1 MTEPRLRDRLDDRC
15 QQFSKEARPLE
26 GRWLLE
32 QSAWHNGHTELQ
44 VGDLLLYDGS
54 ASLRLGATETAF
66 RRPRLSDNERGDY
79 QLALDAIAAIAD
91 RTDLVGE
98 EMPSPLLPAELG
110 EQSRPSQLEELLDA
124 VFERGHL
131 DAIATRPRLSMRY
144 ETELL
149 PVDRARRL
157 DTAFP
162 RHLAA
167 HSECWA
173 AHTLGGVVPKTVLA
187 RVSEDDAD
195 IYEHRVYARL
205 LDHLER
211 YLRGRIGKLSRIAA
225 RYQQGLEFNN
235 SEGVDWQLR
244 RDICAVWGEAVST
257 GEADKLLGRN
267 REQLAHLERWLKRIR
282 ALKWRRIKGFDG
294 GSLYQAIPR
303 GAQVGLSLV
312 PTNLFQHD
320 AHYRQL
326 RQLWTAWLSATAA
339 ERERP
344 VQVLARRRADEDRY
358 ERYIGL
364 LLARTLQAIG
374 FKINWL
380 STLSAQAICNRWSD
394 AVSLENREHTWRI
407 GMNGHRLILVP
418 SAPPL
423 DANTAADWTTHM
435 CDEGHELRVPCLL
448 HAPAR
453 PDTLSPTKHLVAG
466 HPALQLSPLDL
477 YAQEKIHTLVAGWL
491 WQRRLVGYG
500 EVFQQLPT
508 PVANAWP
515 EAVRDLN
522 NGYALCRP
530 VSDNDWQRLREALE
544 WHACPELR
552 DKIVKRKIQLDHLK
566 RCPDCS
572 QYATTFEPNSSG
584 FFARC
589 NCGCIWK
596 LQNRNFLLEKIDKN
610 RNANNNPQSF
620 QSSGHRWLQ
629 VTIKSE

>member
-1 MTEPRLRDRLDDRC
+1 MTGPRLLDRLDGQCWQASDD
-15 QQFSKEARPLE
+15 APLLE
-26 GRWLLE
+26 GRCLLE
-32 QSAWHNGHTELQ
+32 QSACHNGHTELQ
-44 VGDLLLYDGS
+44 VGDLLLHDGS

-79 QLALDAIAAIAD
+79 QLALDAIAAIGD
-91 RTDLVGE
+91 RTDLVGGE
-98 EMPSPLLPAELG
+98 LPSPLLPAELG

-157 DTAFP
+157 DTGFP

-173 AHTLGGVVPKTVLA
+173 ARTLGGVVPKTVLT
-187 RVSEDDAD
+187 RVSDDDAD

-211 YLRGRIGKLSRIAA
+211 YLRGRISKLSGIAA

-235 SEGVDWQLR
+235 SEDVDWQLR
-244 RDICAVWGEAVST
+244 RDICAVWGESVST

-282 ALKWRRIKGFDG
+282 ALKGRRIKGFDG

-312 PTNLFQHD
+312 PTNLLQHD

-326 RQLWTAWLSATAA
+326 RQLWGAWLSATAA

-364 LLARTLQAIG
+364 LLARVLQSMRLQVE
-374 FKINWL
+374 WL
-380 STLSAQAICNRWSD
+380 STVSARAICNRWGD
-394 AVSLENREHTWRI
+394 ALSLENREHTWRI
-407 GMNGHRLILVP
+407 GMNGYRLILVP
-418 SAPPL
+418 SAAPV
-423 DANTAADWTTHM
+423 DADTAAYWTTRIR
-435 CDEGHELRVPCLL
+435 DEGREMRVPCLL
-448 HAPAR
+448 HAPPQ
-453 PDTLSPTKHLVAG
+453 PDGLSLSADLVAG

-477 YAQEKIHTLVAGWL
+477 YAQEKIHALVAAWL
-491 WQRRLVGYG
+491 WQRRLFGYG
-500 EVFQQLPT
+500 EVFLRLPT
-508 PVANAWP
+508 PVADAWP
-515 EAVRDLN
+515 ETAQEPR
-522 NGYALCRP
+522 NGHSLCRP
-530 VSDNDWQRLREALE
+530 VSDADWQCLSEALE
-544 WHACPELR
+544 RHARPQLRDRIANRKTQLDRLAQCPES
-552 DKIVKRKIQLDHLK
+552 
-566 RCPDCS
+566 DCS
-572 QYATTFEPNSSG
+572 RRAATFEPHPSG
-584 FFARC
+584 FFAQC
-589 NCGCIWK
+589 DCGCRWE
-596 LQNRNFLLEKIDKN
+596 LRDGHFRLTRID
-610 RNANNNPQSF
+610 RDPQDF
-620 QSSGHRWLQ
+620 TTFGHRWLK
-629 VTIKSE
+629 VPVISTS